1 MSAQLVNQLRQR
13 LLLSRA
19 NNFGKFATALSNF
32 DPRIMKPGD
41 KTFFQYRDPS
51 NPKVFK
57 TLETRLELEE
67 VIVIR
72 GDKQVKVKKAFM
84 VDASNPTVKLD
95 LDLVFQ
101 DSGLALKVD
110 ADGIP
115 QLDVDGAIRAGK
127 DVEDAALA
135 GGAEPAQAKSM
146 KQAFLDYLQN
156 NPFTTFLQRFRKS
169 RNIADG
175 VSVTPPEG
183 RASSKS
189 IIQNANEVADAK
201 LVEEKLQEIQ
211 ESKTPEALA
220 VDNTPEL
227 KEVSEPLVEMV
238 NPVKTPAGSRFK
250 DQWRAWRSRPPAEQK
265 VKDAVVEPA
274 PVEEKTIEIFV
285 EGELKPRAS
294 EAYSKGL
301 VSTRVYKRLTE
312 LTNTSSWTNRQ
323 KLAAGVGGT
332 LVVAAAVG
340 ALDWYLTRSN
350 VAAAVAE
357 HQQDL
362 NGCWMYNRL
371 DGTKTKVKLLSCGS
385 LDLASAIET
394 CTTQSFPSSV
404 ITECPTTTFN
414 PCTRDSTSRSTDAA
428 VPLVPNVCS
437 AYVYNTPTAPPAI
450 AGVTLIPA
458 CRKEDGTALPQN
470 QSCSPYCK
478 TGNFDLPPYLAL
490 MCIDVDFTTAF
501 VDLVSALGYEPET
514 IFPPA
519 NATKPVDTSVSKPLL
534 IAAAVLGGVLLVLLG
549 IYWFKK

>member
-1 MSAQLVNQLRQR
+1 MSVSQLRQR
-13 LLLSRA
+13 LMLSRA
-19 NNFGKFATALSNF
+19 NNFGRFAAALSNF

-41 KTFFQYRDPS
+41 KTFFQYRDPT
-51 NPKVFK
+51 NPKVIK

-67 VIVIR
+67 VIVMR
-72 GDKQVKVKKAFM
+72 GGKSNKVKKAFM
-84 VDASNPTVKLD
+84 VDASNPTERVA

-115 QLDVDGAIRAGK
+115 QLDVDGAFRAGN
-127 DVEDAALA
+127 DVENAAVSE
-135 GGAEPAQAKSM
+135 GVEPAQAKSM

-156 NPFTTFLQRFRKS
+156 NPLTTFLQRFRKS
-169 RNIADG
+169 RNVAE
-175 VSVTPPEG
+175 SVTRAPE
-183 RASSKS
+183 RQASSA
-189 IIQNANEVADAK
+189 IIQNANDVADAK
-201 LVEEKLQEIQ
+201 VVEAKLQE
-211 ESKTPEALA
+211 SKIPEALA
-220 VDNTPEL
+220 IDNTPEL
-227 KEVSEPLVEMV
+227 NEVSGPLQNIV
-238 NPVKTPAGSRFK
+238 NASAKPPAGSWFK
-250 DQWRAWRSRPPAEQK
+250 DQWRAWRSRSPAERTA
-265 VKDAVVEPA
+265 KDAVVEPT
-274 PVEEKTIEIFV
+274 PVEEKTIENFV
-285 EGELKPRAS
+285 ENELKPRAS

-301 VSTRVYKRLTE
+301 VSTRVHKRLTE

-350 VAAAVAE
+350 VAATVAE

-404 ITECPTTTFN
+404 ITECPPTTFN

-437 AYVYNTPTAPPAI
+437 AYLYNTPTAPPAI

-458 CRKEDGTALPQN
+458 CRKEDGTSLPQN

-478 TGNFDLPPYLAL
+478 TENFDLPPYLAL

-519 NATKPVDTSVSKPLL
+519 NATKPADTSVSKPLL